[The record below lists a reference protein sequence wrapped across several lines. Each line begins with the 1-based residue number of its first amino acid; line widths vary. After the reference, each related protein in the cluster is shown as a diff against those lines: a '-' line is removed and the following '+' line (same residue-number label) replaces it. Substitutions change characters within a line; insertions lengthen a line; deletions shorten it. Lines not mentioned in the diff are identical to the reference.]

1 MKDTNYSE
9 AISAAIKTMERAR
22 RDYEYS
28 FDRAHT
34 LDELTQDY
42 LHSLELDLLTYSD
55 RAKIATKLKRCRK
68 ERRECK
74 DAVRVLEPLYNYI
87 TSEKGQHLD
96 NMLKEVL
103 GATRKAEKSLD
114 GRVYRPRVLG
124 KEPKDA
130 AKNNAPVP
138 EMP

>member
-1 MKDTNYSE
+1 MKTANYSE
-9 AISAAIKTMERAR
+9 AISAAIKTMEQAR

-28 FDRAHT
+28 FDRTHT

-55 RAKIATKLKRCRK
+55 RAKIATKLKKCRK

-74 DAVRVLEPLYNYI
+74 DTVRVLEPLYNYI

-124 KEPKDA
+124 KEPTNA
-130 AKNNAPVP
+130 AKNNASVP